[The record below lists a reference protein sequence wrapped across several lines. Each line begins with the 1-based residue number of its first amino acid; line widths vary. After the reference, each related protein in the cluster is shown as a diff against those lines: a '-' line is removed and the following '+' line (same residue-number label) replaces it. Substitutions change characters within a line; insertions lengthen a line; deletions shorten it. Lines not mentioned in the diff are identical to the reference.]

1 MVSYQSCTQP
11 RKSEHD
17 QNGWYVSSATVSAHS
32 NRREYYFFLTKGNV
46 NSKAGLSIGCNDGLD
61 KLCMDFM
68 TRATDIIPFMV
79 FYRFHEVKLPQGATK
94 WGAKYLGKNTVS
106 FRNREILREY
116 YDDMAFYDRLRN

>member
-1 MVSYQSCTQP
+1 M
-11 RKSEHD
+11 D
-17 QNGWYVSSATVSAHS
+17 
-32 NRREYYFFLTKGNV
+32 FLT
-46 NSKAGLSIGCNDGLD
+46 
-61 KLCMDFM
+61 
-68 TRATDIIPFMV
+68 RAADIVPFMV